1 MRPRKVQISKSRQV
15 RTYAELWHASRV
27 LCDLADVREEGS
39 TWTSLASILLTAF
52 TIEAYL
58 NHIGPKL
65 FTSWSTLESLSPQSK
80 LDLISEKI
88 GLKLAAGRPP
98 LQSVGELVRFRNALA
113 HGKSHTISPED
124 VLRDADEH
132 VEKFLRE
139 RPLADW
145 EKLCTP
151 AHAKR
156 FRRDVEKLVHAIH
169 TTAGIK
175 GEYPF
180 VHGVGISSASLE

>member
-1 MRPRKVQISKSRQV
+1 M
-15 RTYAELWHASRV
+15 
-27 LCDLADVREEGS
+27 
-39 TWTSLASILLTAF
+39 WTSLSSILLTAF

-58 NHIGPKL
+58 NHVGPKL
-65 FTSWSTLESLSPQSK
+65 FESWSALESLSPQSK

-88 GLKLAAGRPP
+88 GLKLPTGRPP
-98 LQSVGELVRFRNALA
+98 LQSVGELVRFRNSLA
-113 HGKSHTISPED
+113 HGKSQTISPKD
-124 VLRDADEH
+124 VLRDVDDH
-132 VEKFLRE
+132 VENCLRE

-151 AHAKR
+151 AHA
-156 FRRDVEKLVHAIH
+156 RRLRKDVEKLVHAIH
-169 TTAGIK
+169 SAAGIK